1 MKRLVK
7 KSTSLVLAL
16 LMMFSVFAG
25 VTKVLAEEMPEKE
38 KKLTKDN
45 YWAELSWYK
54 DSTHKGVMPSYLK
67 DYFASS
73 RVKWANRLN
82 EYSLVPFFPDA
93 GISSDDEVDKDV
105 EEMVTQYLAPYAKDY
120 PHKEHPDPDLNRW
133 KGGKQWNP
141 YNFNYA
147 NDLLTEKTTDYNVRA
162 DIKERGLSSTAI
174 SNHRIGD
181 KINLD
186 FHVDLSLFRK
196 IKNTVLIAVINSE
209 FPAYYMMKN
218 NMPETAITQSDAEL
232 VFVLDLPKGLESLDT
247 TKYKLSGID
256 GFDDLSVTK
265 EKGGRRIVVK
275 ARLKAPHTYETL
287 KELYK
292 KIQKVKSATLSVDG
306 LQVTSDVEINKNNTV
321 TGYAYGAHENIFTT
335 DNNVIF
341 NKDDSAIQKDNK
353 HYFFRQAIVYAAK
366 QSVDGKDEAGDVN
379 KPNLITYTFRVNH
392 NKVTFMNDSATYAT
406 INVENGKAID
416 TDNLADQSMPANP
429 SKAGYTFKEWNTSA
443 DGKGMKFTGTTVV
456 NEDTTVYAIYD
467 KNVSPMNEA
476 PTLEVKDKTIKKGE
490 KFDLMSLVVSAKDK
504 EDGDLTKDVKLI
516 DDGGFNKDKIG
527 KYTVTFKVTD
537 KDGASVTKKAVVT
550 VVEKSKPALKPD
562 NNSGKKLPKTGNDAN
577 IILYA
582 TLLGLSGAVLT
593 AVGIKRKKEN

>member
-1 MKRLVK
+1 ME
-7 KSTSLVLAL
+7 
-16 LMMFSVFAG
+16 F
-25 VTKVLAEEMPEKE
+25 
-38 KKLTKDN
+38 
-45 YWAELSWYK
+45 
-54 DSTHKGVMPSYLK
+54 
-67 DYFASS
+67 
-73 RVKWANRLN
+73 
-82 EYSLVPFFPDA
+82 
-93 GISSDDEVDKDV
+93 I
-105 EEMVTQYLAPYAKDY
+105 TQYLAAYAKDY
-120 PHKEHPDPDLNRW
+120 PHKEPKDPELNRW

-141 YNFNYA
+141 YNFDYA

-162 DIKERGLSSTAI
+162 DIKERGLSSTAV

-186 FHVDLSLFRK
+186 FHVDLSMFRK
-196 IKNTVLIAVINSE
+196 VKNTSLIAIINSE

-256 GFDDLSVTK
+256 SFDDLSVTK
-265 EKGGRRIVVK
+265 ENGGRRIVVK
-275 ARLKAPHTYETL
+275 ARLRAPHTYETL

-392 NKVTFMNDSATYAT
+392 NKVTFMNESATHAT
-406 INVENGKAID
+406 INVENGKSID
-416 TDNLADQSMPANP
+416 MDNLTDQSMPENP

-467 KNVSPMNEA
+467 KSISPMNES

-490 KFDLMSLVVSAKDK
+490 KIDLMSLVVSAKDK
-504 EDGDLTKDVKLI
+504 EDGDLTKNVKLI
-516 DDGGFNKDKIG
+516 DNGGFNKDKIG
-527 KYTVTFKVTD
+527 KYIVTFKVID

-550 VVEKSKPALKPD
+550 VVEKNKPTPKPD
-562 NNSGKKLPKTGNDAN
+562 NNFEKKLPKTGNNSN

-582 TLLGLSGAVLT
+582 TLLGLSGMALI
-593 AVGIKRKKEN
+593 AVGTRRKKRKLILDIT

>member
-1 MKRLVK
+1 MKKLLK
-7 KSTSLVLAL
+7 KSLSLMLVF
-16 LMMFSVFAG
+16 LMVFSVFSSM
-25 VTKVLAEEMPEKE
+25 TKVLAEEMPENE
-38 KKLTKDN
+38 RELTKDN

-54 DSTHKGVMPSYLK
+54 DSTHKGVIPTYLK
-67 DYFASS
+67 DYFETS
-73 RVKWANRLN
+73 RVNWANRLN
-82 EYSLVPFFPDA
+82 EHSLVPFFPNA
-93 GISSDDEVDKDV
+93 GISSDEDVDKSSL
-105 EEMVTQYLAPYAKDY
+105 EMVTQYLSVYSKDL
-120 PHKEHPDPDLNRW
+120 PHKEHPNPELNRW
-133 KGGKQWNP
+133 IGGKQWNP
-141 YNFNYA
+141 YNFDYEK
-147 NDLLTEKTTDYNVRA
+147 DLLTENITDYNIRA
-162 DIKERGLSSTAI
+162 DIKERGLSSTTI

-196 IKNTVLIAVINSE
+196 FKNTALIAIINSE
-209 FPAYYMMKN
+209 FPEYYMMKN

-256 GFDDLSVTK
+256 GFDDLLVTK
-265 EKGGRRIVVK
+265 EKNGRRIVVK
-275 ARLKAPHTYETL
+275 ARLKAPNTFETL

-306 LQVTSDVEINKNNTV
+306 LQVTSDVEVNKNNTV
-321 TGYAYGAHENIFTT
+321 IGYAYGVHENIFTT

-341 NKDDSAIQKDNK
+341 NKDDSAIQNDNT
-353 HYFFRQAIVYAAK
+353 HYFFRQSILYAAK

-392 NKVTFMNDSATYAT
+392 NKVTFMNESETYAT
-406 INVENGKAID
+406 IDVENGKAID
-416 TDNLADQSMPANP
+416 TDNLTDQSMPANP

-467 KNVSPMNEA
+467 KNISPMNEA

-490 KFDLMSLVVSAKDK
+490 KLDLMSLVISAKDK
-504 EDGDLTKDVKLI
+504 EDGDLTKDVKLV

-527 KYTVTFKVTD
+527 KYTVMFKVTD

-550 VVEKSKPALKPD
+550 VVDESKPALKPD
-562 NNSGKKLPKTGNDAN
+562 NNSGKKLPKTGNDSN

-582 TLLGLSGAVLT
+582 TLLGLSGAIII
-593 AVGIKRKKEN
+593 AVGIRRKKEN